1 MAEGGFEVT
10 NNSKKSN
17 QLPRAE
23 RNQRPQTARGG
34 GDDRGRGRGGR
45 GRGEGRGG
53 RGRGEGRGGAEGGDK
68 PFRPNTGRQVTTNE
82 DGEVVEGAKRGGDRK
97 AFRGKDGDRKSGM
110 GRGTF
115 KPSYNRDN
123 KDPKKEGEEGE
134 EKKPKVEEEKKVEEP
149 KQEMIEEVLGQS
161 LEDFLKKR
169 GGVKVAQGRQAE
181 GIKGQKVG
189 EATAVKDQSQKTV
202 AKAVYGLETIATKTA
217 ETNKLF
223 GFRGGDD
230 NEFAGRGRGGQG
242 RGGGAPKTGGRK
254 GVKQALKKTES
265 DFPTL

>member
-10 NNSKKSN
+10 NNSKKAN

-23 RNQRPQTARGG
+23 RNQRDRPQTARGG
-34 GDDRGRGRGGR
+34 GRGRGGR
-45 GRGEGRGG
+45 GRG
-53 RGRGEGRGGAEGGDK
+53 AEGGEK

-82 DGEVVEGAKRGGDRK
+82 DGEQVAGPKRGGDRK
-97 AFRGKDGDRKSGM
+97 NFRGKDGDRKSGM

-115 KPSYNRDN
+115 KPGYNRE
-123 KDPKKEGEEGE
+123 KPAAKEGEAGEGE
-134 EKKPKVEEEKKVEEP
+134 AKPKFEEEKKVEEP

-161 LEDFLKKR
+161 LDDFFKNR
-169 GGVKVAQGRQAE
+169 TGPKVAAGRAAE
-181 GIKGQKVG
+181 GIKGQKVL
-189 EATAVKDQSQKTV
+189 EVAAETKVKQSTV
-202 AKAVYGLETIATKTA
+202 VRNAHGQETIATTTA

-230 NEFAGRGRGGQG
+230 AEFAGRGRGGQG
-242 RGGGAPKTGGRK
+242 RGGAPKTGGRK
-254 GVKQALKKTES
+254 GVKQALKKTDM